1 MKIENEFIPYKQA
14 LALKKI
20 GFDEKCLYSF
30 EYGNS
35 GLECKLNPQLKTNSS
50 CDIGEIVAPLYQQAF
65 KFFRENHNLD
75 SWIYCPNKS
84 KGYFAIILKH
94 KRFVSYNEQFD
105 TYEEAEL
112 ACLNKL
118 IEIVKN
124 GNKS

>member
-1 MKIENEFIPYKQA
+1 MEKEFIPYEQA
-14 LALKKI
+14 LALKEL
-20 GFDEKCLYSF
+20 GFDKECLYSF
-30 EYGNS
+30 EHGNS
-35 GLECKLNPQLKTNSS
+35 GLECKLNPHLKTNST
-50 CDIGEIVAPLYQQAF
+50 CDIGEIVTPLYQQAF
-65 KFFRENHNLD
+65 KWFRYKHNLD
-75 SWIYCPNKS
+75 SWIYCPNES

-94 KRFVSYNEQFD
+94 KRFVSYHEQFD